1 MTVQRGEI
9 YWIDFDPVRGNE
21 IGGTRPALVVQ
32 QNVGN
37 RFSPT
42 TVVAAITRS
51 VPDKPYPFVV
61 VIDPAESGLRERSA
75 VNCSQLFTVQQVGTS
90 ARILPPRGSSEVQPI
105 GRMGSRKMAEV
116 DEALRYNLGLR

>member
-32 QNVGN
+32 QDVGN

-51 VPDKPYPFVV
+51 VPEKPYPFVV
-61 VIDPAESGLRERSA
+61 VIEPGESGLRECSA
-75 VNCSQLFTVQQVGTS
+75 VNCSQLFTIQQLGPG
-90 ARILPPRGSSEVQPI
+90 ARLLPPKGSDEVRPI
-105 GRMGSRKMAEV
+105 GRLGSRKMAQV
-116 DEALRYNLGLR
+116 DDALRYNLGLR

>member
-21 IGGTRPALVVQ
+21 IGGIRPALVIQ
-32 QNVGN
+32 QDVGN

-61 VIDPAESGLRERSA
+61 VIEPSESGLRECSA
-75 VNCSQLFTVQQVGTS
+75 VNCSQLFTIQQVGPG
-90 ARILPPRGSSEVQPI
+90 ARLLPPKGSKDVCSI
-105 GRMGSRKMAEV
+105 GRLNLRKMTQV